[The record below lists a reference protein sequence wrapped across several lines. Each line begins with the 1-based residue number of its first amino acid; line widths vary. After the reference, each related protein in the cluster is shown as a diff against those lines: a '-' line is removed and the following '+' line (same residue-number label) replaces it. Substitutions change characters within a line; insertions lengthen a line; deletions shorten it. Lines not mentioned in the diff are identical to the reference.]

1 MRTYALLSA
10 TLTNY
15 LTQEA
20 KKCEE
25 LCMAKFHFSRKIGKR
40 GGSGGMKASS
50 GAASAYDRR
59 EKRRSQR
66 DGEVYDYSM
75 KKELVWKQVVLSD
88 DAPEWAKNLKAGD
101 KSGAGLAL
109 SEHLWNMVEM
119 KENRKDSQVY
129 IRDIIAIPIELNR
142 DAGIEL
148 VKKYAQQVLAVDGNF
163 CDVAVH
169 CNKGNPHAHIMMPA
183 FRKLT
188 GDGLSKKE
196 RLTRSQVRGQLLLHR
211 KLWADYCN
219 ESLERNGFDA
229 RVDHRSYKDQGIDL
243 IPTKHQ
249 GRHISGSMNTIDNEY
264 IRIENLSRI
273 SMNPEILARQV
284 SDSYVGF
291 MREDVERE
299 LKRYTLSNAD
309 KIDRLSR
316 ELFAK
321 MQFRKSVFTSRELR
335 AELRSKAEG
344 LSVQDQKR
352 IVDSVLMSD
361 QIIRLGVSD
370 DGREHF
376 TTRNAYTTENEML
389 SEAKKLQT
397 RMSNTIP
404 DRALER
410 VFLKYDLHPE
420 QKRAVKYI
428 TQGSD
433 IVMVRGMAGTGKTYL
448 LKAAHDLWKEDGKRV
463 WGVTVAGK
471 AARGLEEGS
480 GIKSFTMDSFLLLVG
495 NGKVKFQKGDV
506 VVVDEVGMMTLDRM
520 ATLVKIA
527 SISGMKLVG
536 IGDPEQAQPIGRGAP
551 AKALMEQCGAVTL
564 NEIIRQR
571 PDWMKD
577 ATFAFETG
585 ETGVGLDFYNANGMV
600 KMKQDGDTVISEMM
614 NDWKIRLQ
622 EQGWNI
628 KDTMMAAYTNK
639 TVDRLNLEARSLLV
653 GTGKLPEGRV
663 VQTIY
668 GDIRVGIGERI
679 QLRRNSRAI
688 GIMNGDIG
696 TVQGI
701 EGSILRMLLD
711 NGKQV
716 QVDTHKYRDFNY
728 GYASTVHKLQGHT
741 VYYCL
746 FYADSKGI
754 DRHVFLVGAS
764 RHRDG
769 LTIYADKKNFSTY
782 AELKRVVSR
791 KAINDN
797 VIDYPVSFS
806 VRRGSDR
813 EYAGKQGIIA
823 GAGSR
828 HPVHDAF
835 RWLFNYQE
843 MIESNKSLPDKEA
856 RELAKMAADF
866 CDRRWDIYE
875 ESKQLREKKAG
886 LEKVFVSQQTQS
898 EMIQK
903 GIVPKDQVDGFITKN
918 NDVRTAIKE
927 IDADYSRIYKE
938 KLDNAWRAKSLK
950 GHYNDVQEI
959 LYRNNVNLKDIDEVL
974 DFKERNDEVVNV
986 VTTYRRNGTI
996 PVQTAERIVG
1006 NDSRVKLYW
1015 IAMSENTRNDYERA
1029 ALASELKKVAM
1040 KGRLNEIKGFDGEI
1054 KSLVLRYAD
1063 ADAAVTRA
1071 RAELYAGTRGVI
1083 GVRKEKVVEL
1093 EHNRDKIIK
1102 ALQSHE
1108 KLIRTY
1114 GSVMELFGNNLF
1126 KSNQEKDGLKE
1137 IIGHDYSAVLY
1148 NNHLSQDDI
1157 HKRNR

>member
-1 MRTYALLSA
+1 
-10 TLTNY
+10 
-15 LTQEA
+15 
-20 KKCEE
+20 
-25 LCMAKFHFSRKIGKR
+25 MAKFHFSRKIGKR
-40 GGSGGMKASS
+40 GGSGGMKASAT
-50 GAASAYDRR
+50 AASAYYRR
-59 EKRRSQR
+59 EKRKSQR

-75 KKELVWKQVVLSD
+75 KKELLWKNIVLSD

-101 KSGAGLAL
+101 KSGTGQAM

-129 IRDIIAIPIELNR
+129 IRDILAIPIELNR

-148 VKKYAQQVLAVDGNF
+148 VKKYAQEVIAVDGNF

-169 CNKGNPHAHIMMPA
+169 WSKGNPHAHIMMPA

-188 GDGLSKKE
+188 DDGLSKKE
-196 RLTRSQVRGQLLLHR
+196 RLSRRELRGRLVLHR
-211 KLWADYCN
+211 DLWADHCN
-219 ESLERNGFDA
+219 ESLERNGFNV
-229 RVDHRSYKDQGIDL
+229 RVDPRSYKEQGIDL

-264 IRIENLSRI
+264 IRNKNLSRI
-273 SMNPEILARQV
+273 SMNPEILARKV
-284 SDSYVGF
+284 SGSYVGF
-291 MREDVERE
+291 IREDVERE

-309 KIDRLSR
+309 RIDQLSR

-321 MQFRKSVFTSRELR
+321 MQFKKSVFTRRELR

-361 QIIRLGVSD
+361 QIIRLGVGD

-376 TTRNAYTTENEML
+376 TTRNAYKTESEML
-389 SEAKKLQT
+389 SEAKKLQD
-397 RMSNTIP
+397 RMSNTIS

-410 VFLKYDLHPE
+410 VFSKYDLNPE

-448 LKAAHDLWKEDGKRV
+448 LKAAQDLWKEDGRRV

-506 VVVDEVGMMTLDRM
+506 IVVDEVGMMTLDRM

-564 NEIIRQR
+564 HEIIRQR

-585 ETGVGLDFYNANGMV
+585 ETGAGLDFYNAKGMV
-600 KMKQDGDTVISEMM
+600 KMKQDGAAVIGEMM
-614 NDWKIRLQ
+614 SDWKLRLQ

-639 TVDRLNLEARSLLV
+639 TVDQLNLEARRVLV
-653 GTGKLPEGRV
+653 GDGKLPEGQV
-663 VQTIY
+663 VRTVY
-668 GDIRVGIGERI
+668 GDIRVGTGERI
-679 QLRRNSRAI
+679 QFRRNSRAI
-688 GIMNGDIG
+688 GVMNGDIG

-701 EGSILRMLLD
+701 EGSILRVLLD

-716 QVDTHKYRDFNY
+716 QADTLKYRDFNY

-741 VYYCL
+741 TYHCL

-769 LTIYADKKNFSTY
+769 LMIYADKKIFSTY

-791 KAINDN
+791 QAINDN
-797 VIDYPVSFS
+797 VVDYPVSFS

-813 EYAGKQGIIA
+813 DYAGKQGLIA
-823 GAGSR
+823 GTGIR
-828 HPVHDAF
+828 HPVNDIF

-843 MIESNKSLPDKEA
+843 TIESNGSLPDTQA

-875 ESKQLREKKAG
+875 ESKQLREKRAG
-886 LEKVFVSQQTQS
+886 LEKVLVSQHSES
-898 EMIQK
+898 EMIQN
-903 GIVPKDQVDGFITKN
+903 GIVPRDRVDAFIAGN
-918 NDVRTAIKE
+918 NEVRKAIKQ
-927 IDADYSRIYKE
+927 IDTYYSRIYKE

-950 GHYNDVQEI
+950 EHYNDIQEI
-959 LYRNNVNLKDIDEVL
+959 LYRNNVNLKDIDDVL
-974 DFKERNDEVVNV
+974 DFKERNDEMANV
-986 VTTYRRNGTI
+986 IATYRRHGTI

-1015 IAMSENTRNDYERA
+1015 TAMSENTGNDYERA
-1029 ALASELKKVAM
+1029 AVASELKRVAV
-1040 KGRLNEIKGFDGEI
+1040 KGRLNAMKGMDGEI
-1054 KSLVLRYAD
+1054 KSMVLRYAD
-1063 ADAAVTRA
+1063 AEAEVTRA
-1071 RAELYAGTRGVI
+1071 CAELYAGTRGVI

-1093 EHNRDKIIK
+1093 EQNRHEIIK
-1102 ALQSHE
+1102 ALRSRE
-1108 KLIRTY
+1108 NLLRTY
-1114 GSVMELFGNNLF
+1114 VPVMELFGSNLF
-1126 KSNQEKDGLKE
+1126 KSNQNRNSLNK
-1137 IIGHDYSAVLY
+1137 IVGHDYSDVLY
-1148 NNHLSQDDI
+1148 NNHLSQDES